1 MFTGAA
7 ILNCEC
13 RFKSAFIVSAK
24 IHFPPYLRF
33 KAVSFVYEE
42 NASKNKPVDANR
54 FELILPLLLQLK
66 PTFVDSRL
74 SLPLNISN
82 SEFDFVLAKLL
93 PIFDG
98 CKHFIFG
105 EVECQPEEGSVFLA
119 SLLQHASIKSASSVE
134 FEFSTRYNYDWP
146 EAELPIEAISNW
158 LHKPCVTSGATA
170 GKLTNKMM
178 EKRFLLDVRFL
189 KIGNT
194 LKMIKHL
201 KKVRMNRQTCCIQLN
216 YY

>member
-13 RFKSAFIVSAK
+13 RIKAAFIVSAK
-24 IHFPPYLRF
+24 VRFPPYLRF

-98 CKHFIFG
+98 CKHFSFG
-105 EVECQPEEGSVFLA
+105 EVECQPDQGSAFFA

-134 FEFSTRYNYDWP
+134 FEFSDRYNHYWP

-158 LHKPCVTSGATA
+158 LHKPCVIGATA
-170 GKLTNKMM
+170 GKLTNKIM
-178 EKRFLLDVRFL
+178 EKRFLLDVQFL
-189 KIGNT
+189 KIGNI

-201 KKVRMNRQTCCIQLN
+201 KKVRTNRRCIQLN